1 MQLYIIRHAQSENNL
16 LWQHTG
22 ASNGRLPDPAL
33 TDLGHQQA
41 RLVADFLAR
50 PTSDVPAPER
60 DNRDGFGLTHLY
72 CSLMERAVLTG
83 TYIAQATGLP
93 LVGLID
99 IHEWGGIYH
108 IDEANNE
115 RTGLPGPSRDYFT
128 TRHPHLVLPET
139 LNHAGWWNRE
149 PEALEERPLRARR
162 FWKFLLKQHGQTDD
176 RVAIVSHG
184 GFTQTLLETLLSR
197 SDPDVTLGLPAK
209 VWFAINNAAISR
221 FDFEVDHF
229 RIGYLNRVDFL
240 PDELIT

>member
-16 LWQHTG
+16 IWQQTG
-22 ASNGRLPDPAL
+22 GSNGRLPDPAL
-33 TDLGHQQA
+33 TELGHQQA
-41 RLVADFLAR
+41 RLVAEFLAR
-50 PTSDVPAPER
+50 PSDEAPAPER

-72 CSLMERAVLTG
+72 CSLMERSVLTG
-83 TYIAQATGLP
+83 AYIAQATGLP
-93 LVGLID
+93 LVGLVD

-108 IDEANNE
+108 IDEVSGE
-115 RTGLPGPSRDYFT
+115 HIGLPGPNREYFAA
-128 TRHPHLVLPET
+128 RYPELVLPET

-149 PEALEERPLRARR
+149 PEVVEERPLRARR

-176 RVAIVSHG
+176 RVAIVTHG

-197 SDPDVTLGLPAK
+197 SDPDITLGLPAK

-221 FDFEVDHF
+221 FDFEADHF
-229 RIGYLNRVDFL
+229 RVGYLNRVDFL